1 MQSILYL
8 TRGTNMVTKSVQK
21 IPALKVEY
29 PVYSLDNQLL
39 LHAGAEL
46 TPDTLDYVA
55 SLNRSGRPENYSL
68 LSYIKSDLL
77 KFLRQP
83 PYDVIFDPDKD
94 LPVILDL
101 FKKVPVAVPVL
112 RSLEFF
118 KINEPYTY
126 RHILTTFALT
136 TFIAKDLI
144 SDYKDLMMEVA
155 SCPAHD
161 IGKITVPLHI
171 LKKPAAL
178 THSELKMLRHHT
190 IAGYVLLSYYLNDT
204 GNLSAIIA
212 KDHHERKDGSGYP
225 IGKSLSDRMVEI
237 VAVSDTYDALVS
249 HRPYRK
255 ATYDNRTALEVITEM
270 AERKEIGWDV
280 VRALVSYNR
289 KDRPAVSECVVS
301 TEKRGSQP
309 QGNMYGIIAD
319 ENEQPA

>member
-1 MQSILYL
+1 
-8 TRGTNMVTKSVQK
+8 MVTKSVQL
-21 IPALKVEY
+21 IPALKLEY
-29 PVYSLDNQLL
+29 PVYNLDDQLL
-39 LHAGAEL
+39 LPAGTEL
-46 TPDTLDYVA
+46 TPDTLDYIA
-55 SLNRSGRPENYSL
+55 SLNRSGPPLNYSL
-68 LSYIKSDLL
+68 LSYIKGDLL

-83 PYDVIFDPDKD
+83 PYDVIFDRRKD
-94 LPVILDL
+94 LPLILDL

-144 SDYKDLMMEVA
+144 SDYQDLMMEVA

-161 IGKITVPLHI
+161 IGKISVPLHI

-178 THSELKMLRHHT
+178 TLPELKILKHHT

-204 GNLSAIIA
+204 RNLSAIIA
-212 KDHHERKDGSGYP
+212 KDHHERRDGSGYP
-225 IGKSLSDRMVEI
+225 LGKSLSDRMVEI

-255 ATYDNRTALEVITEM
+255 TPYDNRSALEILTQM

-280 VRALVSYNR
+280 VKALVSYNR
-289 KDRPAVSECVVS
+289 KDRPSFSDCMVS
-301 TEKRGSQP
+301 TEKRGSHP
-309 QGNMYGIIAD
+309 EGNMYGTIAD
-319 ENEQPA
+319 ENEQHS